1 MMKVLISGCFGKIL
15 DMARQENEKVVSFF
29 TKRTNIRSLL
39 VALPKWQKAEMEGS
53 YFRQLEQTEALCFC
67 LLSTSEDQYSYV
79 KQKVEAYKKYKF
91 DNISTFQ
98 NPSSSVVV

>member
-1 MMKVLISGCFGKIL
+1 
-15 DMARQENEKVVSFF
+15 
-29 TKRTNIRSLL
+29 
-39 VALPKWQKAEMEGS
+39 MEACYS
-53 YFRQLEQTEALCFC
+53 RQLKETESLCFC

-98 NPSSSVVV
+98 TPSSSALVPAPPSSSINTMP